1 MHMDMCYLE
10 GLGLERKMNHF
21 TSLVRVDL
29 LEKLVKFWLSS
40 KLSRIFVVFSVLFAL
55 LRA

>member
-1 MHMDMCYLE
+1 MHMNMCYLE

-21 TSLVRVDL
+21 TSLVRVDF
-29 LEKLVKFWLSS
+29 LEKLLKLWLSS
-40 KLSRIFVVFSVLFAL
+40 KLSRIFVVFSVLFSP

>member
-10 GLGLERKMNHF
+10 GLGLERKMNHL
-21 TSLVRVDL
+21 TSLVRVDF

-40 KLSRIFVVFSVLFAL
+40 KLSKIFVAFSVLFSP